1 MLISPAHA
9 IAQALVLI
17 RNIGC
22 RLKLQGSRT
31 SPNIALTL
39 CYHSTK
45 IILPPCTQGILL
57 ASAVYGCSTILK
69 CKSTKIFSYLY
80 IIRCIFKTILT
91 EKRVFSCHG
100 RTRTGTGTSPSTTP
114 LSPQRGRGE
123 CLPWMRTGTETSPN
137 PDPPVPPK
145 GARGVPTGCFMPRT
159 NTDVLLSRRRFRVS
173 PCLSVA

>member
-1 MLISPAHA
+1 MNFL
-9 IAQALVLI
+9 
-17 RNIGC
+17 
-22 RLKLQGSRT
+22 GSGT

-45 IILPPCTQGILL
+45 IILSPCAQGILL

-91 EKRVFSCHG
+91 EKRFLSCHG

-137 PDPPVPPK
+137 PSEGGECLP
-145 GARGVPTGCFMPRT
+145 GVLCHGRT
-159 NTDVLLSRRRFRVS
+159 RTFFFHEGYSESVRVS
-173 PCLSVA
+173 PWLKMIGKRDYLAWSY

>member
-45 IILPPCTQGILL
+45 IILSPRAQGILL
-57 ASAVYGCSTILK
+57 ASAVYGCSTIIK

-91 EKRVFSCHG
+91 EKRFLSWE
-100 RTRTGTGTSPSTTP
+100 PPPAPTP
-114 LSPQRGRGE
+114 LSPQ
-123 CLPWMRTGTETSPN
+123 S
-137 PDPPVPPK
+137 
-145 GARGVPTGCFMPRT
+145 GARGVPTGCLYA
-159 NTDVLLSRRRFRVS
+159 TDEHGRSSFAKEIPS
-173 PCLSVA
+173 QSVFVRGIKNLGKRDNFAWRC